1 MDYGDCLGSADFR
14 LGDVSRIT
22 LLDLPI
28 PAFNPRLP
36 GLRGPQ
42 KMLKGIRHIV
52 KYKAFTYC
60 LRLYGRRP
68 HLIRG
73 MIALK

>member
-28 PAFNPRLP
+28 PAFDL
-36 GLRGPQ
+36 GCRGSEFRRRC
-42 KMLKGIRHIV
+42 LKGIRHII

-60 LRLYGRRP
+60 LRLYRRRP
-68 HLIRG
+68 HLISG
-73 MIALK
+73 MIVLK